1 MTVSPVTQTQVFDP
15 KVTAHFRASA
25 ELYRLWSP
33 EGHLHFGYWAWP
45 MNPFR
50 RKLMLEALVHHVVR
64 ELEPEPQKCF
74 ADLGCGYGSAAR
86 LVAQAY
92 DARVEAFTVVEE
104 QVQEGA
110 IAAVSDG
117 THDRVTMKL
126 RDFRDTGLP
135 DASVDGV
142 YALESLCY
150 GTGPDKSDVLGEAA
164 RILKPGA
171 RLATADG
178 FLVKKAHGLR
188 KTMVDTITN
197 GWALPCFPDLKCF
210 AHALEANGFTNVQVE
225 DLSWKMGPCALHG
238 VPLLAYTLAKR
249 WLSGE
254 GMEPLEKAHLRS
266 CALGILLGTQ
276 HSLFRYCMV
285 TATRLS
291 ASGCGADAAEVGSSR
306 VDMSFAG

>member
-1 MTVSPVTQTQVFDP
+1 MPLLSAAHGQSFDP

-25 ELYRLWSP
+25 DLYKLWSP
-33 EGHLHFGYWAWP
+33 EGHLHFGYWHWP

-50 RKLMLEALVHHVVR
+50 RKPMLEALVHLIVR
-64 ELEPEPQKCF
+64 ELDPKPGKCF

-86 LVAQAY
+86 LVATAY
-92 DARVEAFTVVEE
+92 DTCVEAFTVVEE
-104 QVQEGA
+104 QVQEGTT
-110 IAAVSDG
+110 AALADG
-117 THDRVTMKL
+117 TSRRVTMKF

-135 DASVDGV
+135 EASMDGV

-150 GTGPDKSDVLGEAA
+150 GTGLGKGDVLAEAA

-178 FLVKKAHGLR
+178 FLVKQARGVR
-188 KTMVDTITN
+188 KRMVDTITN
-197 GWALPCFPDLKCF
+197 GWALPCFPDLACF
-210 AHALEANGFTNVQVE
+210 TEALESNGFADVQVE

-238 VPLLAYTLAKR
+238 VPLLAYTLARRSLGK
-249 WLSGE
+249 

-285 TATRLS
+285 TATR
-291 ASGCGADAAEVGSSR
+291 R
-306 VDMSFAG
+306 R

>member
-1 MTVSPVTQTQVFDP
+1 LLSAAHGQSFDP

-25 ELYRLWSP
+25 DLYKLWSP
-33 EGHLHFGYWAWP
+33 EGHLHFGYWHWP

-50 RKLMLEALVHHVVR
+50 RKPMLEALVHLIVR
-64 ELEPEPQKCF
+64 ELDPKPGKCF

-86 LVAQAY
+86 LVATAY
-92 DARVEAFTVVEE
+92 DTCVEAFTVVEE
-104 QVQEGA
+104 QVQEGTT
-110 IAAVSDG
+110 AALADG
-117 THDRVTMKL
+117 TSRRVTMKL

-135 DASVDGV
+135 EASMDGV

-150 GTGPDKSDVLGEAA
+150 GTGLGKGDVLAEAA

-178 FLVKKAHGLR
+178 FLVKQARGVR
-188 KTMVDTITN
+188 KRMVDTITN
-197 GWALPCFPDLKCF
+197 GWALPCFPDLACF
-210 AHALEANGFTNVQVE
+210 TEALESNGFADVQVE

-238 VPLLAYTLAKR
+238 VPLLAYTLARRSLGK
-249 WLSGE
+249 

-285 TATRLS
+285 TATR
-291 ASGCGADAAEVGSSR
+291 R
-306 VDMSFAG
+306 R